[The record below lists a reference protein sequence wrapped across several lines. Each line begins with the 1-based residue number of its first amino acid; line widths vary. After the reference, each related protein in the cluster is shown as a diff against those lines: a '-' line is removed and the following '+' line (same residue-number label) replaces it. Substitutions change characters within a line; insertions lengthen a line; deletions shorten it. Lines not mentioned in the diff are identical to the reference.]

1 MTTET
6 DDFTR
11 LEREGWKRVAGDYE
25 RVWSGLTR
33 PFIPHL
39 LEAVGT
45 TGGTRLLDVACG
57 PGYVARAARALG
69 AEPVGV
75 DFTPM
80 MVQLA
85 RERNPEIPFHEGN
98 AQALE
103 FEDDTFDAVAMNFGV
118 LHLPDPEA
126 AFAEARRVLRPG
138 GRYGFTVWASPE
150 VSPGARLVEEAVE
163 AFAEPARDLPEG
175 PDFYGYGDPE
185 ESRRVLGRH
194 GFDPTSVDH
203 RTVTLDWVVP
213 TAAYVFEAERDHGVR
228 SGAILAVQSPET
240 LEAIQAQIERSVQR
254 YARDDGF
261 ALPYAAHLIA
271 ATAP

>member
-1 MTTET
+1 MTAET
-6 DDFTR
+6 DDFAR
-11 LEREGWKRVAGDYE
+11 LEREGWQRIADDYE

-39 LEAVGT
+39 LEAVGAT
-45 TGGTRLLDVACG
+45 AGTRLLDVACG

-75 DFTPM
+75 DFTPT
-80 MVQLA
+80 MVRLA
-85 RERNPEIPFHEGN
+85 RNRNPEIPFHEGN
-98 AQALE
+98 AQSLE
-103 FEDDTFDAVAMNFGV
+103 FEDGAFDAVAMNFGV

-126 AFAEARRVLRPG
+126 AFGEARRVLRPG

-150 VSPGARLVEEAVE
+150 VSPGARLVEEAIE
-163 AFAEPARDLPEG
+163 AFAEPASDLPEG

-185 ESRRVLGRH
+185 ESRRVLSRH
-194 GFDPTSVDH
+194 GFDAASVDH

-228 SGAILAVQSPET
+228 SGAILAVQTPET
-240 LEAIQAQIERSVQR
+240 LDAIQAQIERSVQQ

-261 ALPYAAHLIA
+261 ALPFAAHLIA
-271 ATAP
+271 GTAP